1 LSAGRGGEP
10 PGGCEGSVLE
20 YGKGTGMAQLKGSR
34 RKATSAARSR
44 GRKGSARRLPIL
56 IGSIGFLV
64 CVVTAGL
71 VVGAMELWR
80 AITRMEEFRVRPG
93 DAPLESEWIR
103 KDVFRAGLLRRD
115 RSLKGAAAEREA
127 RAVALLRD
135 GCGIFEPGLA
145 RRTAEA
151 YLRSPYV
158 RRVRWVRKRFPNQ
171 LDVKLELREP
181 FAVIRP
187 EGERRM
193 AYVVDEDGVVL
204 SPKVY
209 RFSPE
214 RLASLLPM
222 VVVKRAKGYPCAGRV
237 WRDVTVREGIKM
249 LRLCREQFAGRVG
262 IREIEVERV
271 VRRDGTVSAHAWL
284 VLKSGT
290 RVQWGDTP
298 SAVEAPGVAS
308 TPEKTAA
315 FLALLKR
322 EGRRIERRK
331 LIDLRLKTP
340 IVQ

>member
-1 LSAGRGGEP
+1 
-10 PGGCEGSVLE
+10 
-20 YGKGTGMAQLKGSR
+20 MAQLKGSR

-93 DAPLESEWIR
+93 DAPL
-103 KDVFRAGLLRRD
+103 
-115 RSLKGAAAEREA
+115 GAAAEREA

-214 RLASLLPM
+214 RLAGLLPM